1 MKFRT
6 EIALPPAEFAI
17 SHQDKIMMMGSCF
30 VENIFSRMEASCF
43 SVEVNPFGIV
53 YNPASLAGGLMDLM
67 NNRVYTPEN
76 LFLHQGLY
84 HSFSH
89 HSRFSGTGAETVL
102 NGINSNRIRSS
113 AFLRQT
119 SILILTFGTAGIYR
133 LLSSGELVSNC
144 HKLPANL
151 FAGERLTVDE
161 ITGQWNPLIHSL
173 QEMNRNMK
181 ILFTVSPVRHWKD
194 GAHENQLNKSTLLLA
209 VNELIKTNTRCY
221 YFPSYEIMMDDLR
234 DYRFYAGDLIHPS
247 SQAVDYIWEK
257 FGNAY
262 FSPQTMEL
270 IKEWEHIQQALN
282 HRPFNPESEEYL
294 RFREKTE
301 KRKEAL
307 LKAMRERK
315 ECKEMKE

>member
-1 MKFRT
+1 MNFRT
-6 EIALPPAEFAI
+6 EITLLPAEFPI

-53 YNPASLAGGLMDLM
+53 YNPASLANGLTDLV
-67 NNRVYTPEN
+67 NKRVYTPEN

-89 HSRFSGTGAETVL
+89 HSRFSGIEAEKVL
-102 NGINSNRIRSS
+102 KEINSNLMHSS
-113 AFLRQT
+113 VFLRQA
-119 SILILTFGTAGIYR
+119 SILLITFGTAGIYR
-133 LLSSGELVSNC
+133 LLSSGAVVSNC

-151 FAGERLTVDE
+151 FAEERLTVDE
-161 ITGQWNPLIHSL
+161 ITGQWNPLIHRL
-173 QEMNRNMK
+173 QEMNRNLK

-194 GAHENQLNKSTLLLA
+194 GAHANQLNKSTLLLA
-209 VNELIKTNTRCY
+209 VNELIKANTRCY

-234 DYRFYAGDLIHPS
+234 DYRFYADDMIHPS
-247 SQAVDYIWEK
+247 SQAIDYIWEK
-257 FGNAY
+257 FGNAC
-262 FSPQTMEL
+262 FSPQTTEL
-270 IKEWEHIQQALN
+270 IKEWERIQQALN

-301 KRKEAL
+301 KRKEAF
-307 LKAMRERK
+307 LKAMGDR
-315 ECKEMKE
+315 